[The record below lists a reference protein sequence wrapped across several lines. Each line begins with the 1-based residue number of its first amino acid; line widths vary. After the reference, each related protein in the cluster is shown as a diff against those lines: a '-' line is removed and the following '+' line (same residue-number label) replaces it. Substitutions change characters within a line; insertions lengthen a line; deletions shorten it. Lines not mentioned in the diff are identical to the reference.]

1 MGNLVYEYEEPL
13 VLQPKIIPEIQVE
26 DDYEDPLILQPSEY
40 EDSIDGIEDSTRFVE
55 TDDGGFMDFNEVLKE
70 YGAVEGN
77 LSAAELTKE
86 QIIADP
92 RLMKVLRTSLAAR
105 NQTGIGRDI
114 YRGAT
119 WLAGGKTPGGA
130 RDYFTMDA
138 EEAFETWQE
147 YQRSFAGGQSV
158 TTANEV
164 VFGLSANKDTQR
176 KLGAGYM
183 LFDSMGNA
191 FTGNGTLSEMVDAT
205 WDYTKNAVHDP
216 MTLGAFGIG
225 KILSWGATKTNG
237 LMLRNAMM
245 GQFQNYLKSGMT
257 KTAARKAVA
266 ATVAKAAPVT
276 IADAAINMGVDIGYQ
291 MQLIDTNVQ
300 EEYSKAQTALAAAGA
315 MVIPALY
322 FGGLGIK
329 ELRKSDALKDTFIG
343 YKEIDKVALDL
354 GAEAATQASRA
365 RALKNEDILIDYT
378 DNNFGLIKGDPKQF
392 LNWKDVKDESEL
404 GIEFRSEETSDINLV
419 DAFYKRFWFG
429 DIDKDKKGY
438 YEALKD
444 AGFVVHK
451 SMLEENKITGVYG
464 QAITMLPED
473 TVKNM
478 VLNFE
483 KSTGKSLGI
492 GYTPESVSQHFI
504 NKTSAGGKL
513 LWTPSEI
520 SRLDNLGL
528 DAKEL
533 VEELAGRRVK
543 EADKPKYQQFG
554 LSVYKR
560 LLTSHLATTGANI
573 KGFASL
579 VTLNTVADVFTSAAN
594 FSQGA
599 FYKYAKGD
607 LDKAQQAYNRGYGS
621 ILGAVRRG
629 ADAVSPELSMEY
641 AKTILE
647 FNPKEMEKIF
657 RDIAGDGGA
666 NDNLKL
672 FNLDAKGRVDS
683 QGKII
688 NPKATLDPTGLAYK
702 TVKTLDATT
711 KGAQTLTMVRLQ
723 DEITKTWAFGANVNQ
738 AIMRAYGKTPQ
749 DFFADSTEA
758 ALEMASDKFKKEVL
772 EKATFRT
779 LRETASVNWST
790 LPANNAF
797 RTIAADIEKY
807 TNTKAIGYVVPFGS
821 FLNTTIATMA
831 DLTGINAARFFTY
844 KITGK
849 QLDFATQEGAEAFG
863 KMAAGWSFIALG
875 VPEAREKIAEGL
887 AWNQDRNEDGSIDDR
902 TFEWPIST
910 IRVMQQIFAHGL
922 GDSNDI
928 RDFKYSE
935 VPGELIEALFD
946 QVGGQSVRDVDG
958 FTRTLKAWGQEIIDS
973 QSIPEA
979 LGDFFGPPIAK
990 VLQGATRPL
999 DMPNQVYGLLTDS
1012 NMTPDLKQGG
1022 QTYNNALKYVNNLF
1036 DTVDDLPRKATAT
1049 RGYNKPVDIGKQILA
1064 ERKSPEPTPIEVMLN
1079 SAGRS
1084 SWKAIPF
1091 DGPPVIRNKMNAM
1104 IEPYLNNSAVRYLRK
1119 NPTYFRMSLAEKEK
1133 VISEIVGDAR
1143 KKVLAVFKT
1152 GAVPKSLEM
1161 VRVLSS
1167 RDKKETQRVMDYLG
1181 VEGNIEDLL
1190 EQEDGLIILQKI
1202 KALSDNYDK
1211 IFYGDLGLD

>member
-1 MGNLVYEYEEPL
+1 LENLLVQEPL
-13 VLQPKIIPEIQVE
+13 FPQKIIKPRPPNEQEPLYVQPKIFDDPIGGVLDPDRVVKTE
-26 DDYEDPLILQPSEY
+26 DNDYVDL
-40 EDSIDGIEDSTRFVE
+40 
-55 TDDGGFMDFNEVLKE
+55 NAVLKE
-70 YGAVEGN
+70 YGAVEGDA
-77 LSAAELTKE
+77 SAAELTKE

-130 RDYFTMDA
+130 KDYSTMDA

-164 VFGLSANKDTQR
+164 VFGLSASKDTQR

-183 LFDSMGNA
+183 LFESMGNA
-191 FTGNGTLSEMVDAT
+191 FTGNGTLSEMADAT
-205 WDYTKNAVHDP
+205 WDYTKNAIHDP

-245 GQFQNYLKSGMT
+245 AQFQNYLRSGMT

-266 ATVAKAAPVT
+266 TTVAKAAPVT
-276 IADAAINMGVDIGYQ
+276 IADAAINMGVDVGYQ

-300 EEYSKAQTALAAAGA
+300 EDYSKAQTALAAAGA

-322 FGGLGIK
+322 FGALGVK

-354 GAEAATQASRA
+354 GAAAATQASRA
-365 RALKNEDILIDYT
+365 RTLRNQNVLIDYT
-378 DNNFGLIKGDPKQF
+378 DDNFGLIKGDPKQF

-429 DIDKDKKGY
+429 DIDQGKKGY

-473 TVKNM
+473 TVRNM

-483 KSTGKSLGI
+483 RSTGKSLGI
-492 GYTPESVSQHFI
+492 GYTPRSVSEHFI

-528 DAKEL
+528 NAKEL

-573 KGFASL
+573 KGFVSL
-579 VTLNTVADVFTSAAN
+579 VSLNTVADVFTSAAN
-594 FSQGA
+594 FSQGV

-629 ADAVSPELSMEY
+629 ADAVSPELSIEY

-683 QGKII
+683 QGEII

-749 DFFADSTEA
+749 AFFADPTEA
-758 ALEMASDKFKKEVL
+758 ALEMASDKFKREVL

-797 RTIAADIEKY
+797 RAIAANIEWA
-807 TNTKAIGYVVPFGS
+807 TNTTVAGYVVPFGS

-863 KMAAGWSFIALG
+863 KMAAGWSAIAIG
-875 VPEAREKIAEGL
+875 IPQAREKISEGL
-887 AWNQDRNEDGSIDDR
+887 SWNQDRNEDGSINDR
-902 TFEWPIST
+902 TFEWPNST

-935 VPGELIEALFD
+935 VPGDLLEVLAD

-958 FTRTLKAWGQEIIDS
+958 FTRTLKAWGQEVIDS

-979 LGDFFGPPIAK
+979 LADFVGPPIAK

-999 DMPNQVYGLLTDS
+999 DMPNQVYGLMTDS
-1012 NMTPDLKQGG
+1012 NMAPDLKQGG
-1022 QTYNNALKYVNNLF
+1022 QTYNSALKYVNNLF
-1036 DTVDDLPRKATAT
+1036 DTVDGLPRKATAT

-1064 ERKSPEPTPIEVMLN
+1064 ERRSPEPTPIEVMLN

>member
-1 MGNLVYEYEEPL
+1 MENLLIEEPL
-13 VLQPKIIPEIQVE
+13 FPQKIVKPRLPNEEEPLYVQPKIFDDPIGGVLDPDRVVKTE
-26 DDYEDPLILQPSEY
+26 DNDYVDL
-40 EDSIDGIEDSTRFVE
+40 
-55 TDDGGFMDFNEVLKE
+55 NAVLKE
-70 YGAVEGN
+70 YGAVQGDA
-77 LSAAELTKE
+77 SAAELTKE

-130 RDYFTMDA
+130 RDYSTMDA
-138 EEAFETWQE
+138 EKAFETWQE

-164 VFGLSANKDTQR
+164 VFGLSASKDTQR

-183 LFDSMGNA
+183 LFESMGNA
-191 FTGNGTLSEMVDAT
+191 FTGNGTLSEMADAT

-245 GQFQNYLKSGMT
+245 AQFQNYIKSGMT
-257 KTAARKAVA
+257 ATAAKKAVA
-266 ATVAKAAPVT
+266 TTVAKAAPVT
-276 IADAAINMGVDIGYQ
+276 IADAAINMGVDVGYQ
-291 MQLIDTNVQ
+291 MQLIDTGVQ
-300 EEYSKAQTALAAAGA
+300 KEYSKAQTALAAAGA

-322 FGGLGIK
+322 FGGLGVK

-354 GAEAATQASRA
+354 GAAAATQASRA
-365 RALKNEDILIDYT
+365 RALKKQNVLIDYT

-429 DIDKDKKGY
+429 DIDQGKKGY

-483 KSTGKSLGI
+483 RSTGKSLGI
-492 GYTPESVSQHFI
+492 GYTPQSVSEHFI

-573 KGFASL
+573 KGFVSL
-579 VTLNTVADVFTSAAN
+579 VSLNTVADVFTSAAN

-688 NPKATLDPTGLAYK
+688 NPKATLDPKGLAYK

-749 DFFADSTEA
+749 AFFADPTEA

-797 RTIAADIEKY
+797 RAIAANIEWA
-807 TNTKAIGYVVPFGS
+807 TNTTAAGYVVPFGS

-863 KMAAGWSFIALG
+863 KMAAGWSAIAIG
-875 VPEAREKIAEGL
+875 VPQAREKIAEGL
-887 AWNQDRNEDGSIDDR
+887 AWNQDRNEDGSINDR
-902 TFEWPIST
+902 TFEWPNST

-935 VPGELIEALFD
+935 VPEDLLEVLAD

-958 FTRTLKAWGQEIIDS
+958 FTRTLKAWGQEVIDS

-979 LGDFFGPPIAK
+979 LADFVGPPIAK

-999 DMPNQVYGLLTDS
+999 DMPNQVYGLMTDS
-1012 NMTPDLKQGG
+1012 NMAPDLKQGG
-1022 QTYNNALKYVNNLF
+1022 QTYNSALKYVNNLF
-1036 DTVDDLPRKATAT
+1036 DTVDGLPRKATAT

-1064 ERKSPEPTPIEVMLN
+1064 ERRSPEPTPIEIILN

-1119 NPTYFRMSLAEKEK
+1119 NPTYFRMSLADKEK

-1143 KKVLAVFKT
+1143 KQVLAVFKT

-1190 EQEDGLIILQKI
+1190 EQDDGLIILQKI

>member
-1 MGNLVYEYEEPL
+1 LENLLIEEPL
-13 VLQPKIIPEIQVE
+13 FPQKIIKPRLPNEEEPLYVQPKIFDDPIGGVLDPDRVVKTE
-26 DDYEDPLILQPSEY
+26 DNDYVDL
-40 EDSIDGIEDSTRFVE
+40 
-55 TDDGGFMDFNEVLKE
+55 NAVLKE
-70 YGAVEGN
+70 YGAVQGDA
-77 LSAAELTKE
+77 SAAELTKE

-130 RDYFTMDA
+130 RDYSTMDA
-138 EEAFETWQE
+138 EKAFETWQE

-164 VFGLSANKDTQR
+164 VFGLSASKDTQR

-183 LFDSMGNA
+183 LFESMGNA
-191 FTGNGTLSEMVDAT
+191 FTGNGTLSEMADAT

-245 GQFQNYLKSGMT
+245 AQFQNYIKSGMT
-257 KTAARKAVA
+257 ATAAKKAVA
-266 ATVAKAAPVT
+266 TTVAKAAPVT
-276 IADAAINMGVDIGYQ
+276 IADAAINMGVDVGYQ
-291 MQLIDTNVQ
+291 MQLIDTGVQ
-300 EEYSKAQTALAAAGA
+300 KEYSKAQTALAAAGA

-322 FGGLGIK
+322 FGGLGVK

-354 GAEAATQASRA
+354 GAAAATQASRA
-365 RALKNEDILIDYT
+365 RALKKQNVLIDYT

-429 DIDKDKKGY
+429 DIDQGKKGY
-438 YEALKD
+438 YVALKD

-492 GYTPESVSQHFI
+492 GYTPQSVSQHFVD
-504 NKTSAGGKL
+504 KTSAGGKL

-573 KGFASL
+573 KGFVSL
-579 VTLNTVADVFTSAAN
+579 VTLNTYADVFTSAAN

-688 NPKATLDPTGLAYK
+688 NPKATLDPKGLAYK
-702 TVKTLDATT
+702 TVKTLDTTT

-797 RTIAADIEKY
+797 RAIAANIEWA
-807 TNTKAIGYVVPFGS
+807 TNTTVAGYVVPFGS

-863 KMAAGWSFIALG
+863 KMAAGWSAIAIG
-875 VPEAREKIAEGL
+875 VPQAREKIAEGL
-887 AWNQDRNEDGSIDDR
+887 AWNQDRNEDGSINDR
-902 TFEWPIST
+902 TFEWPNST

-922 GDSNDI
+922 RDSNDI

-935 VPGELIEALFD
+935 VPGDLLEVLAD

-979 LGDFFGPPIAK
+979 LGDFVGPPIAK

-1012 NMTPDLKQGG
+1012 NMAPDLKQGG
-1022 QTYNNALKYVNNLF
+1022 QTYNSALKYVNNLF
-1036 DTVDDLPRKATAT
+1036 DTVDGLPRKATAT

-1064 ERKSPEPTPIEVMLN
+1064 ERRSPEPTPIEIILN

-1119 NPTYFRMSLAEKEK
+1119 NPTYFRMSLADKEK

-1143 KKVLAVFKT
+1143 KQVLAVFKT

-1190 EQEDGLIILQKI
+1190 EQDDGLIILQKI

>member
-1 MGNLVYEYEEPL
+1 MVQEPL
-13 VLQPKIIPEIQVE
+13 FPQKIIKPRPPNEQEPLYVQPKILDDPIGGVLDPDRIVKTE
-26 DDYEDPLILQPSEY
+26 DNDY
-40 EDSIDGIEDSTRFVE
+40 IDL
-55 TDDGGFMDFNEVLKE
+55 NAVLKE

-92 RLMKVLRTSLAAR
+92 RLMKVLRTSLSAR

-114 YRGAT
+114 YKGAT
-119 WLAGGKTPGGA
+119 WIAGGKTPGG
-130 RDYFTMDA
+130 RDYSTMDA
-138 EEAFETWQE
+138 EKVFETWQE

-164 VFGLSANKDTQR
+164 VFGLSAGKDTQR

-191 FTGNGTLSEMVDAT
+191 FTGNGTLSEMADAT

-225 KILSWGATKTNG
+225 KILTFGATKTSG
-237 LMLRNAMM
+237 LLLRNAMM
-245 GQFQNYLKSGMT
+245 AQFQNYLKSGMT
-257 KTAARKAVA
+257 ATAARKAVA
-266 ATVAKAAPVT
+266 ITVAKAAPVT
-276 IADAAINMGVDIGYQ
+276 IADAAINMGVDVGYQ

-322 FGGLGIK
+322 FGGLGVK

-354 GAEAATQASRA
+354 GADAATQASRA
-365 RALKNEDILIDYT
+365 RALKKKDVLINYT
-378 DNNFGLIKGDPKQF
+378 DDNFGLIKGDSKQF

-429 DIDKDKKGY
+429 DIDQGKKGY

-492 GYTPESVSQHFI
+492 GYTPRSVSEHFI

-573 KGFASL
+573 KGFVSL
-579 VTLNTVADVFTSAAN
+579 VSLNTVADVFTSAAN

-688 NPKATLDPTGLAYK
+688 NPKATLDPKGLAYK

-723 DEITKTWAFGANVNQ
+723 DEITKTWAFGTNVNQ

-749 DFFADSTEA
+749 AFFADPTEA
-758 ALEMASDKFKKEVL
+758 GLEMASDKFKKEVL

-797 RTIAADIEKY
+797 RAIAANVEWL
-807 TNTKAIGYVVPFGS
+807 TNTTVAGYVVPFGS

-863 KMAAGWSFIALG
+863 KMAAGWSAIAIG
-875 VPEAREKIAEGL
+875 VPQAREKIAEGL
-887 AWNQDRNEDGSIDDR
+887 SWNQDRNEDGSIDDR
-902 TFEWPIST
+902 TFEWPNST

-922 GDSNDI
+922 GESNDI
-928 RDFKYSE
+928 KDFKYSE
-935 VPGELIEALFD
+935 VPEDLLEVLAD

-958 FTRTLKAWGQEIIDS
+958 FTRTLKAWGQEVIDS

-979 LGDFFGPPIAK
+979 LGDFFGPPLAK

-1012 NMTPDLKQGG
+1012 NMAPDLKQGG
-1022 QTYNNALKYVNNLF
+1022 QTYNSALKYVNNLF
-1036 DTVDDLPRKATAT
+1036 DTVDGLPRKATAT

-1064 ERKSPEPTPIEVMLN
+1064 ERRSPEPTPIEIMLN
-1079 SAGRS
+1079 SAGKS
-1084 SWKAIPF
+1084 SWKAISF
-1091 DGPPVIRNKMNAM
+1091 SGPPVIKNQMNAM
-1104 IEPYLNNSAVRYLRK
+1104 VEPYLNSSAVRYLRK
-1119 NPTYFRMSLAEKEK
+1119 NPTYFRMSLADKEK

-1143 KKVLAVFKT
+1143 KQVLAVFKT

-1167 RDKKETQRVMDYLG
+1167 RDKKETQRVMNYLG

-1190 EQEDGLIILQKI
+1190 KQDDGLIILQKI

>member
-1 MGNLVYEYEEPL
+1 MVQEPL
-13 VLQPKIIPEIQVE
+13 FPQKIIKPRPPNEQEPLYVQPKIFDDPIGGVLDPDRVVKTE
-26 DDYEDPLILQPSEY
+26 DNDYVDL
-40 EDSIDGIEDSTRFVE
+40 
-55 TDDGGFMDFNEVLKE
+55 NAVLKE
-70 YGAVEGN
+70 YGAVEGDA
-77 LSAAELTKE
+77 SAAELTKE

-130 RDYFTMDA
+130 KDYSTMDA

-164 VFGLSANKDTQR
+164 VFGLSASKDTQR

-183 LFDSMGNA
+183 LFESMGNA
-191 FTGNGTLSEMVDAT
+191 FTGNGTLSEMADAT
-205 WDYTKNAVHDP
+205 WDYTKNAIHDP

-245 GQFQNYLKSGMT
+245 AQFQNYLRSGMT

-266 ATVAKAAPVT
+266 TTVAKAAPVT
-276 IADAAINMGVDIGYQ
+276 IADAAINMGVDVGYQ

-300 EEYSKAQTALAAAGA
+300 EDYSKAQTALAAAGA

-322 FGGLGIK
+322 FGALGVK

-354 GAEAATQASRA
+354 GAAAATQASRA
-365 RALKNEDILIDYT
+365 RTLRNQNVLIDYT
-378 DNNFGLIKGDPKQF
+378 DDNFGLIKGDPKQF

-429 DIDKDKKGY
+429 DIDQGKKGY

-473 TVKNM
+473 TVRNM

-483 KSTGKSLGI
+483 RSTGKSLGI
-492 GYTPESVSQHFI
+492 GYTPRSVSEHFI

-528 DAKEL
+528 NAKEL

-573 KGFASL
+573 KGFVSL
-579 VTLNTVADVFTSAAN
+579 VSLNTVADVFTSAAN
-594 FSQGA
+594 FSQGV

-629 ADAVSPELSMEY
+629 ADAVSPELSIEY

-683 QGKII
+683 QGEII

-749 DFFADSTEA
+749 AFFADPTEA
-758 ALEMASDKFKKEVL
+758 ALEMASDKFKREVL

-797 RTIAADIEKY
+797 RAIAANIEWA
-807 TNTKAIGYVVPFGS
+807 TNTTVAGYVVPFGS

-863 KMAAGWSFIALG
+863 KMAAGWSAIAIG
-875 VPEAREKIAEGL
+875 IPQAREKISEGL
-887 AWNQDRNEDGSIDDR
+887 SWNQDRNEDGSINDR
-902 TFEWPIST
+902 TFEWPNST

-935 VPGELIEALFD
+935 VPGDLLEVLAD

-958 FTRTLKAWGQEIIDS
+958 FTRTLKAWGQEVIDS

-979 LGDFFGPPIAK
+979 LADFVGPPIAK

-999 DMPNQVYGLLTDS
+999 DMPNQVYGLMTDS
-1012 NMTPDLKQGG
+1012 NMAPDLKQGG
-1022 QTYNNALKYVNNLF
+1022 QTYNSALKYVNNLF
-1036 DTVDDLPRKATAT
+1036 DTVDGLPRKATAT

-1064 ERKSPEPTPIEVMLN
+1064 ERRSPEPTPIEVMLN

>member
-1 MGNLVYEYEEPL
+1 MVQEPL
-13 VLQPKIIPEIQVE
+13 FPQKIIKPRPPNEQEPLYVQPKILDDPIGGVLDPDRIVKTE
-26 DDYEDPLILQPSEY
+26 DNDY
-40 EDSIDGIEDSTRFVE
+40 IDL
-55 TDDGGFMDFNEVLKE
+55 NAVLKE

-92 RLMKVLRTSLAAR
+92 RLMKVLRTSLSAR

-114 YRGAT
+114 YKGAT
-119 WLAGGKTPGGA
+119 WIAGGKTPGG
-130 RDYFTMDA
+130 RDYSTMDA
-138 EEAFETWQE
+138 EKVFETWQE

-164 VFGLSANKDTQR
+164 VFGLSAGKDTQR

-191 FTGNGTLSEMVDAT
+191 FTGNGTLSEMADAT

-225 KILSWGATKTNG
+225 KILTFGATKTSG
-237 LMLRNAMM
+237 LLLRNAMM
-245 GQFQNYLKSGMT
+245 AQFQNYLKSGMT
-257 KTAARKAVA
+257 ATAARKAVA
-266 ATVAKAAPVT
+266 ITVAKAAPVT
-276 IADAAINMGVDIGYQ
+276 IADAAINMGVDVGYQ

-322 FGGLGIK
+322 FGGLGVK

-354 GAEAATQASRA
+354 GADAATQASRA
-365 RALKNEDILIDYT
+365 RALKKKDVLINYT
-378 DNNFGLIKGDPKQF
+378 DDNFGLIKGDPKQF

-429 DIDKDKKGY
+429 DIDQGKKGY

-492 GYTPESVSQHFI
+492 GYTPRSVSEHFI

-573 KGFASL
+573 KGFVSL
-579 VTLNTVADVFTSAAN
+579 VSLNTVADVFTSAAN

-688 NPKATLDPTGLAYK
+688 NPKATLDPKGLAYK

-723 DEITKTWAFGANVNQ
+723 DEITKTWAFGTNVNQ

-749 DFFADSTEA
+749 AFFADPTEA
-758 ALEMASDKFKKEVL
+758 GLEMASDKFKKEVL

-797 RTIAADIEKY
+797 RAIAANVEWL
-807 TNTKAIGYVVPFGS
+807 TNTTVAGYVVPFGS

-863 KMAAGWSFIALG
+863 KMAAGWSAIAIG
-875 VPEAREKIAEGL
+875 VPQAREKIAEGL
-887 AWNQDRNEDGSIDDR
+887 SWNQDRNEDGSIDDR
-902 TFEWPIST
+902 TFEWPNST

-922 GDSNDI
+922 GESNDI
-928 RDFKYSE
+928 KDFKYSE
-935 VPGELIEALFD
+935 VPEDLLEVLAD

-958 FTRTLKAWGQEIIDS
+958 FTRTLKAWGQEVIDS

-979 LGDFFGPPIAK
+979 LGDFFGPPLAK

-1012 NMTPDLKQGG
+1012 NMAPDLKQGG
-1022 QTYNNALKYVNNLF
+1022 QTYNSALKYVNNLF
-1036 DTVDDLPRKATAT
+1036 DTVDGLPRKATAT

-1064 ERKSPEPTPIEVMLN
+1064 ERRSPEPTPIEIMLN
-1079 SAGRS
+1079 SAGKS
-1084 SWKAIPF
+1084 SWKAISF
-1091 DGPPVIRNKMNAM
+1091 SGPPVIKNQMNAM
-1104 IEPYLNNSAVRYLRK
+1104 VEPYLNSSAVRYLRK
-1119 NPTYFRMSLAEKEK
+1119 NPTYFRMSLADKEK

-1143 KKVLAVFKT
+1143 KQVLAVFKT

-1167 RDKKETQRVMDYLG
+1167 RDKKETQRVMNYLG

-1190 EQEDGLIILQKI
+1190 KQDDGLIILQKI

>member
-1 MGNLVYEYEEPL
+1 LVQEPL
-13 VLQPKIIPEIQVE
+13 FPQKIIKPRPPNEQEPLYVQPKILDDPIGGILDPDRVVKTE
-26 DDYEDPLILQPSEY
+26 DNDYVDL
-40 EDSIDGIEDSTRFVE
+40 
-55 TDDGGFMDFNEVLKE
+55 NAVLKE
-70 YGAVEGN
+70 YGAVQGDA
-77 LSAAELTKE
+77 SAAELTKE

-130 RDYFTMDA
+130 RDYSTMDA
-138 EEAFETWQE
+138 EKAFETWQE

-164 VFGLSANKDTQR
+164 VFGLSAGKDTQR

-191 FTGNGTLSEMVDAT
+191 FTGNGTLSEMADAT

-225 KILSWGATKTNG
+225 KILTFGATKANG
-237 LMLRNAMM
+237 LLLRNAMM
-245 GQFQNYLKSGMT
+245 AQFQNYIKSGMT
-257 KTAARKAVA
+257 ATAAKKAVA
-266 ATVAKAAPVT
+266 TTVAKAAPVT
-276 IADAAINMGVDIGYQ
+276 IADAAINMGVDVGYQ

-322 FGGLGIK
+322 FGGLGVK

-365 RALKNEDILIDYT
+365 RTLKNEDILIDYT
-378 DNNFGLIKGDPKQF
+378 DDNFGLIKGDPKQF

-429 DIDKDKKGY
+429 DIDQGKKGY

-492 GYTPESVSQHFI
+492 GYTPRSVSEHFI

-573 KGFASL
+573 KGFVSL
-579 VTLNTVADVFTSAAN
+579 VSLNTVADVFTSAAN

-629 ADAVSPELSMEY
+629 ADAVSPELSIEY

-688 NPKATLDPTGLAYK
+688 NPKATLDPKGLAYK

-749 DFFADSTEA
+749 AFFADPTEA

-797 RTIAADIEKY
+797 RAIAANVEWL
-807 TNTKAIGYVVPFGS
+807 TNTTVAGYVVPFGS

-863 KMAAGWSFIALG
+863 KMAAGWSAIAIG
-875 VPEAREKIAEGL
+875 VPQAREKIAEGL
-887 AWNQDRNEDGSIDDR
+887 AWNQDRNEDGSINDR
-902 TFEWPIST
+902 TFEWPNST

-922 GDSNDI
+922 GDSDDI

-935 VPGELIEALFD
+935 VPEDLLEVLAD

-979 LGDFFGPPIAK
+979 LGDFVGPPIAK

-1012 NMTPDLKQGG
+1012 NMAPDLKQGG
-1022 QTYNNALKYVNNLF
+1022 QTYNSALKYVNNLF
-1036 DTVDDLPRKATAT
+1036 DTVDGLPRKATAT
-1049 RGYNKPVDIGKQILA
+1049 RGYSKPVDIGKQILA
-1064 ERKSPEPTPIEVMLN
+1064 ERRSPEPTPIEIILN

-1119 NPTYFRMSLAEKEK
+1119 NPTYFRMSLADKEK

-1143 KKVLAVFKT
+1143 KQVLAVFKT

-1190 EQEDGLIILQKI
+1190 EQDDGLIILQKI

>member
-1 MGNLVYEYEEPL
+1 MENLLIEEPL
-13 VLQPKIIPEIQVE
+13 FPQKIIKPRLPNEEEPLYVQPKIFDDPIGGVLDPDRVVKTE
-26 DDYEDPLILQPSEY
+26 DNDYVDL
-40 EDSIDGIEDSTRFVE
+40 
-55 TDDGGFMDFNEVLKE
+55 NAVLKE
-70 YGAVEGN
+70 YGAVQGDA
-77 LSAAELTKE
+77 SAAELTKE

-130 RDYFTMDA
+130 RDYSTMDA
-138 EEAFETWQE
+138 EKAFETWQE

-164 VFGLSANKDTQR
+164 VFGLSASKDTQR

-183 LFDSMGNA
+183 LFESMGNA
-191 FTGNGTLSEMVDAT
+191 FTGNGTLSEMADAT

-245 GQFQNYLKSGMT
+245 AQFQNYIKSGMT
-257 KTAARKAVA
+257 ATAAKKAVA
-266 ATVAKAAPVT
+266 TTVAKAAPVT
-276 IADAAINMGVDIGYQ
+276 IADAAINMGVDVGYQ
-291 MQLIDTNVQ
+291 MQLIDTGVQ
-300 EEYSKAQTALAAAGA
+300 KEYSKAQTALAAAGA

-322 FGGLGIK
+322 FGGLGVK

-354 GAEAATQASRA
+354 GAAAATQASRA
-365 RALKNEDILIDYT
+365 RALKKQNVLIDYT

-429 DIDKDKKGY
+429 DIDQGKKGY
-438 YEALKD
+438 YVALKD

-492 GYTPESVSQHFI
+492 GYTPQSVSQHFVD
-504 NKTSAGGKL
+504 KTSAGGKL

-573 KGFASL
+573 KGFVSL
-579 VTLNTVADVFTSAAN
+579 VTLNTYADVFTSAAN

-688 NPKATLDPTGLAYK
+688 NPKATLDPKGLAYK

-797 RTIAADIEKY
+797 RAIAANIEWA
-807 TNTKAIGYVVPFGS
+807 TNTTVAGYVVPFGS

-863 KMAAGWSFIALG
+863 KMAAGWSAIAIG
-875 VPEAREKIAEGL
+875 VPQAREKIAEGL
-887 AWNQDRNEDGSIDDR
+887 AWNQDRNEDGSINDR
-902 TFEWPIST
+902 TFEWPNST

-922 GDSNDI
+922 RDSNDI

-935 VPGELIEALFD
+935 VPGDLLEVLAD

-979 LGDFFGPPIAK
+979 LGDFVGPPIAK

-1012 NMTPDLKQGG
+1012 NMAPDLKQGG
-1022 QTYNNALKYVNNLF
+1022 QTYNSALKYVNNLF
-1036 DTVDDLPRKATAT
+1036 DTVDGLPRKATAT

-1064 ERKSPEPTPIEVMLN
+1064 ERRSPEPTPIEIILN

-1119 NPTYFRMSLAEKEK
+1119 NPTYFRMSLADKEK

-1143 KKVLAVFKT
+1143 KQVLAVFKT

-1190 EQEDGLIILQKI
+1190 EQDDGLIILQKI

>member
-1 MGNLVYEYEEPL
+1 LVQEPL
-13 VLQPKIIPEIQVE
+13 FPQKIIKPRPPNEQEPLYVQPKILDDPIGGVLDPDRIVKTE
-26 DDYEDPLILQPSEY
+26 DNDY
-40 EDSIDGIEDSTRFVE
+40 IDL
-55 TDDGGFMDFNEVLKE
+55 NAVLKE

-92 RLMKVLRTSLAAR
+92 RLMKVLRTSLSAR

-114 YRGAT
+114 YKGAT
-119 WLAGGKTPGGA
+119 WIAGGKTPGG
-130 RDYFTMDA
+130 RDYSTMDA
-138 EEAFETWQE
+138 EKVFETWQE

-164 VFGLSANKDTQR
+164 VFGLSAGKDTQR

-191 FTGNGTLSEMVDAT
+191 FTGNGTLSEMADAT

-225 KILSWGATKTNG
+225 KILTFGATKTSG
-237 LMLRNAMM
+237 LLLRNAMM
-245 GQFQNYLKSGMT
+245 AQFQNYLKSGMT
-257 KTAARKAVA
+257 ATAARKAVA
-266 ATVAKAAPVT
+266 ITVAKAAPVT
-276 IADAAINMGVDIGYQ
+276 IADAAINMGVDVGYQ

-322 FGGLGIK
+322 FGGLGVK

-354 GAEAATQASRA
+354 GADAATQASRA
-365 RALKNEDILIDYT
+365 RALKKKDVLINYT
-378 DNNFGLIKGDPKQF
+378 DDNFGLIKGDPKQF

-429 DIDKDKKGY
+429 DIDQGKKGY

-492 GYTPESVSQHFI
+492 GYTPRSVSEHFI

-573 KGFASL
+573 KGFVSL
-579 VTLNTVADVFTSAAN
+579 VSLNTVADVFTSAAN

-688 NPKATLDPTGLAYK
+688 NPKATLDPKGLAYK

-723 DEITKTWAFGANVNQ
+723 DEITKTWAFGTNVNQ

-749 DFFADSTEA
+749 AFFADPTEA
-758 ALEMASDKFKKEVL
+758 GLEMASDKFKKEVL

-797 RTIAADIEKY
+797 RAIAANVEWL
-807 TNTKAIGYVVPFGS
+807 TNTTVAGYVVPFGS

-863 KMAAGWSFIALG
+863 KMAAGWSAIAIG
-875 VPEAREKIAEGL
+875 VPQAREKIAEGL
-887 AWNQDRNEDGSIDDR
+887 AWNQDRNEDGSINDR
-902 TFEWPIST
+902 TFEWPNST

-922 GDSNDI
+922 GESNDI
-928 RDFKYSE
+928 KDFKYSE
-935 VPGELIEALFD
+935 VPEDLLEVLAD

-958 FTRTLKAWGQEIIDS
+958 FTRTLKAWGQEVIDS

-979 LGDFFGPPIAK
+979 LGDFFGPPLAK

-1012 NMTPDLKQGG
+1012 NMAPDLKQGG
-1022 QTYNNALKYVNNLF
+1022 QTYNSALKYVNNLF
-1036 DTVDDLPRKATAT
+1036 DTVDGLPRKATAT

-1064 ERKSPEPTPIEVMLN
+1064 ERRSPEPTPIEIMLN
-1079 SAGRS
+1079 SAGKS
-1084 SWKAIPF
+1084 SWKAISF
-1091 DGPPVIRNKMNAM
+1091 SGPPVIKNQMNAM
-1104 IEPYLNNSAVRYLRK
+1104 VEPYLNSSAVRYLRK
-1119 NPTYFRMSLAEKEK
+1119 NPTYFRMSLADKEK

-1143 KKVLAVFKT
+1143 KQVLAVFKT

-1167 RDKKETQRVMDYLG
+1167 RDKKETQRVMNYLG

-1190 EQEDGLIILQKI
+1190 KQDDGLIILQKI

>member
-1 MGNLVYEYEEPL
+1 MVQEPL
-13 VLQPKIIPEIQVE
+13 FPQKIIKPRPPNEQEPLYVQPKIFDDPIGGVLDPDRVVKTE
-26 DDYEDPLILQPSEY
+26 DNDYVDL
-40 EDSIDGIEDSTRFVE
+40 
-55 TDDGGFMDFNEVLKE
+55 NAVLKE
-70 YGAVEGN
+70 YGAVEGDA
-77 LSAAELTKE
+77 SAAELTKE

-130 RDYFTMDA
+130 KDYSTMDA

-164 VFGLSANKDTQR
+164 VFGLSASKDTQR

-183 LFDSMGNA
+183 LFESMGNA
-191 FTGNGTLSEMVDAT
+191 FTGNGTLSEMADAT
-205 WDYTKNAVHDP
+205 WDYTKNAIHDP

-245 GQFQNYLKSGMT
+245 AQFQNYLRSGMT

-266 ATVAKAAPVT
+266 TTVAKAAPVT
-276 IADAAINMGVDIGYQ
+276 IADAAINMGVDVGYQ

-300 EEYSKAQTALAAAGA
+300 EDYSKAQTALAAAGA

-322 FGGLGIK
+322 FGALWVK
-329 ELRKSDALKDTFIG
+329 EGRISYALKDTFIG

-354 GAEAATQASRA
+354 GAAAATQASRA
-365 RALKNEDILIDYT
+365 RTLRNQNVLIDYT
-378 DNNFGLIKGDPKQF
+378 DDNFGLIKGDPKQF

-429 DIDKDKKGY
+429 DIDQGKKGY

-473 TVKNM
+473 TVRNM

-483 KSTGKSLGI
+483 RSTGKSLGI
-492 GYTPESVSQHFI
+492 GYTPRSVSEHFI

-528 DAKEL
+528 NAKEL

-573 KGFASL
+573 KGFVSL
-579 VTLNTVADVFTSAAN
+579 VSLNTVADVFTSAAN
-594 FSQGA
+594 FSQGV

-629 ADAVSPELSMEY
+629 ADAVSPELSIEY

-683 QGKII
+683 QGEII

-749 DFFADSTEA
+749 AFFADPTEA

-797 RTIAADIEKY
+797 RAIAANIEWA
-807 TNTKAIGYVVPFGS
+807 TNTTVAGYVVPFGS

-863 KMAAGWSFIALG
+863 KMAAGWSAIAIG
-875 VPEAREKIAEGL
+875 IPQAREKISEGL
-887 AWNQDRNEDGSIDDR
+887 SWNQDRNEDGSINDR
-902 TFEWPIST
+902 TFEWPNST

-922 GDSNDI
+922 GDSNNI

-935 VPGELIEALFD
+935 VPGDLLEVLAD

-958 FTRTLKAWGQEIIDS
+958 FTRTLKAWGQEVIDS

-979 LGDFFGPPIAK
+979 LADFVGPPIAK

-999 DMPNQVYGLLTDS
+999 DMPNQVYGLMTDS
-1012 NMTPDLKQGG
+1012 NMAPDLKQGG
-1022 QTYNNALKYVNNLF
+1022 QTYNSALKYVNNLF
-1036 DTVDDLPRKATAT
+1036 DTVDGLPRKATAT

-1064 ERKSPEPTPIEVMLN
+1064 ERRSPEPTPIEVMLN

-1133 VISEIVGDAR
+1133 IISEIVGDAR

>member
-1 MGNLVYEYEEPL
+1 MENLLIEEPL
-13 VLQPKIIPEIQVE
+13 FPQKIIKPRLPNEEEPLYVQPKIFDDPIGGVLDPDRVVKTE
-26 DDYEDPLILQPSEY
+26 DNDYVDL
-40 EDSIDGIEDSTRFVE
+40 
-55 TDDGGFMDFNEVLKE
+55 NAVLKE
-70 YGAVEGN
+70 YGAVQGDA
-77 LSAAELTKE
+77 SAAELTKE

-130 RDYFTMDA
+130 RDYSTMDA
-138 EEAFETWQE
+138 EKAFETWQE

-164 VFGLSANKDTQR
+164 VFGLSASKDTQR

-183 LFDSMGNA
+183 LFESMGNA
-191 FTGNGTLSEMVDAT
+191 FTGNGTLSEMADAT

-245 GQFQNYLKSGMT
+245 GQFQNYIKSGMT
-257 KTAARKAVA
+257 KTAARQAVA
-266 ATVAKAAPVT
+266 TTVAKAAPVT
-276 IADAAINMGVDIGYQ
+276 IADAAINMGVDVGYQ
-291 MQLIDTNVQ
+291 MQLIDTGVQ
-300 EEYSKAQTALAAAGA
+300 KEYSKAQTALAAAGA

-322 FGGLGIK
+322 FGGLGVK

-354 GAEAATQASRA
+354 GAAAATQASRA
-365 RALKNEDILIDYT
+365 RALKKQNVLIDYT

-429 DIDKDKKGY
+429 DIDQGKKGY
-438 YEALKD
+438 YVALKD

-492 GYTPESVSQHFI
+492 GYTPQSVSQHFVD
-504 NKTSAGGKL
+504 KTSAGGKL

-573 KGFASL
+573 KGFVSL
-579 VTLNTVADVFTSAAN
+579 VTLNTYADVFTSAAN

-688 NPKATLDPTGLAYK
+688 NPKATLDPKGLAYK
-702 TVKTLDATT
+702 TVKTLDTTT

-797 RTIAADIEKY
+797 RAIAANIEWA
-807 TNTKAIGYVVPFGS
+807 TNTTVAGYVVPFGS

-863 KMAAGWSFIALG
+863 KMAAGWSAIAIG
-875 VPEAREKIAEGL
+875 VPQAREKIAEGL
-887 AWNQDRNEDGSIDDR
+887 AWNQDRNEDGSINDR
-902 TFEWPIST
+902 TFEWPNST

-922 GDSNDI
+922 RDSNDI

-935 VPGELIEALFD
+935 VPGDLLEVLAD

-979 LGDFFGPPIAK
+979 LGDFVGPPIAK

-1012 NMTPDLKQGG
+1012 NMAPDLKQGG
-1022 QTYNNALKYVNNLF
+1022 QTYNSALKYVNNLF
-1036 DTVDDLPRKATAT
+1036 DTVDGLPRKATAT

-1064 ERKSPEPTPIEVMLN
+1064 ERRSPEPTPIEIILN

-1119 NPTYFRMSLAEKEK
+1119 NPTYFRMSLADKEK

-1143 KKVLAVFKT
+1143 KQVLAVFKT

-1190 EQEDGLIILQKI
+1190 EQDDGLIILQKI

>member
-1 MGNLVYEYEEPL
+1 MENLLIEEPL
-13 VLQPKIIPEIQVE
+13 FPQKIIKPRLPNEEEPLYVQPKIFDDPIGGVLDPDRVVKTE
-26 DDYEDPLILQPSEY
+26 DNDYVDL
-40 EDSIDGIEDSTRFVE
+40 
-55 TDDGGFMDFNEVLKE
+55 NAVLKE
-70 YGAVEGN
+70 YGAVQGDA
-77 LSAAELTKE
+77 SAAELTKE

-130 RDYFTMDA
+130 RDYSTMDA
-138 EEAFETWQE
+138 EKAFETWQE

-164 VFGLSANKDTQR
+164 VFGLSASKDTQR

-183 LFDSMGNA
+183 LFESMGNA
-191 FTGNGTLSEMVDAT
+191 FTGNGTLSEMADAT

-245 GQFQNYLKSGMT
+245 AQFQNYIKSGMT
-257 KTAARKAVA
+257 ATAAKKAVA
-266 ATVAKAAPVT
+266 TTVAKAAPVT
-276 IADAAINMGVDIGYQ
+276 IADAAINMGVDVGYQ
-291 MQLIDTNVQ
+291 MQLIDTGVQ
-300 EEYSKAQTALAAAGA
+300 KEYSKAQTALAAAGA

-322 FGGLGIK
+322 FGGLGVK

-354 GAEAATQASRA
+354 GAAAATQASRA
-365 RALKNEDILIDYT
+365 RALKKQNVLIDYT

-429 DIDKDKKGY
+429 DIDQGKKGY
-438 YEALKD
+438 YVALKD

-483 KSTGKSLGI
+483 RSTGKSLGI
-492 GYTPESVSQHFI
+492 GYTPQSVSQHFVD
-504 NKTSAGGKL
+504 KTSAGGKL

-573 KGFASL
+573 KGFVSL
-579 VTLNTVADVFTSAAN
+579 VTLNTYADVFTSAAN

-688 NPKATLDPTGLAYK
+688 NPKATLDPKGLAYK
-702 TVKTLDATT
+702 TVKTLDTTT

-797 RTIAADIEKY
+797 RAIAANIEWA
-807 TNTKAIGYVVPFGS
+807 TNTTVAGYVVPFGS

-863 KMAAGWSFIALG
+863 KMAAGWSAIAIG
-875 VPEAREKIAEGL
+875 VPQAREKIAEGL
-887 AWNQDRNEDGSIDDR
+887 AWNQDRNEDGSINDR
-902 TFEWPIST
+902 TFEWPNST

-922 GDSNDI
+922 RDSNDI

-935 VPGELIEALFD
+935 VPGDLLEVLAD

-979 LGDFFGPPIAK
+979 LGDFVGPPIAK

-1012 NMTPDLKQGG
+1012 NMAPDLKQGG
-1022 QTYNNALKYVNNLF
+1022 QTYNSALKYVNNLF
-1036 DTVDDLPRKATAT
+1036 DTVDGLPRKATAT

-1064 ERKSPEPTPIEVMLN
+1064 ERRSPEPTPIEIILN

-1119 NPTYFRMSLAEKEK
+1119 NPTYFRMSLADKEK

-1143 KKVLAVFKT
+1143 KQVLAVFKT

-1190 EQEDGLIILQKI
+1190 EQDDGLIILQKI

>member
-1 MGNLVYEYEEPL
+1 LENLLIEEPL
-13 VLQPKIIPEIQVE
+13 FPQKIIKPRLPNEEEPLYVQPKIFDDPIGGVLDPDRVVKTE
-26 DDYEDPLILQPSEY
+26 DNDYVDL
-40 EDSIDGIEDSTRFVE
+40 
-55 TDDGGFMDFNEVLKE
+55 NAVLKE
-70 YGAVEGN
+70 YGAVQGDA
-77 LSAAELTKE
+77 SAAELTKE

-130 RDYFTMDA
+130 RDYSTMDA
-138 EEAFETWQE
+138 EKAFETWQE

-164 VFGLSANKDTQR
+164 VFGLSASKDTQR

-183 LFDSMGNA
+183 LFESMGNA
-191 FTGNGTLSEMVDAT
+191 FTGNGTLSEMADAT

-245 GQFQNYLKSGMT
+245 AQFQNYIKSGMT
-257 KTAARKAVA
+257 ATAAKKAVA
-266 ATVAKAAPVT
+266 TTVAKAAPVT
-276 IADAAINMGVDIGYQ
+276 IADAAINMGVDVGYQ
-291 MQLIDTNVQ
+291 MQLIDTGVQ
-300 EEYSKAQTALAAAGA
+300 KEYSKAQTALAAAGA

-322 FGGLGIK
+322 FGGLGVK

-354 GAEAATQASRA
+354 GAAAATQASRA
-365 RALKNEDILIDYT
+365 RALKKQNVLIDYT

-429 DIDKDKKGY
+429 DIDQGKKGY

-483 KSTGKSLGI
+483 RSTGKSLGI
-492 GYTPESVSQHFI
+492 GYTPQSVSEHFI

-573 KGFASL
+573 KGFVSL
-579 VTLNTVADVFTSAAN
+579 VSLNTVADVFTSAAN

-688 NPKATLDPTGLAYK
+688 NPKATLDSKGLAYK

-749 DFFADSTEA
+749 AFFADPTEA

-797 RTIAADIEKY
+797 RAIAANIEWA
-807 TNTKAIGYVVPFGS
+807 TNTTVAGYVVPFGS

-863 KMAAGWSFIALG
+863 KMAAGWSAIAIG
-875 VPEAREKIAEGL
+875 VPQAREKIAEGL
-887 AWNQDRNEDGSIDDR
+887 AWNQDRNEDGSINDR
-902 TFEWPIST
+902 TFEWPNST

-935 VPGELIEALFD
+935 VPEDLLEVLAD

-958 FTRTLKAWGQEIIDS
+958 FTRTLKAWGQEVIDS

-979 LGDFFGPPIAK
+979 LADFVGPPIAK

-999 DMPNQVYGLLTDS
+999 DMPNQVYGLMTDS
-1012 NMTPDLKQGG
+1012 NMAPDLKQGG
-1022 QTYNNALKYVNNLF
+1022 QTYNSALKYVNNLF
-1036 DTVDDLPRKATAT
+1036 DTVDGLPRKATAT

-1064 ERKSPEPTPIEVMLN
+1064 ERRSPEPTPIEIILN

-1119 NPTYFRMSLAEKEK
+1119 NPTYFRMSLADKEK

-1143 KKVLAVFKT
+1143 KQVLAVFKT

-1161 VRVLSS
+1161 VRVLSG

-1190 EQEDGLIILQKI
+1190 EQDDGLIILQKI

>member
-1 MGNLVYEYEEPL
+1 MVQEPL
-13 VLQPKIIPEIQVE
+13 FPQKIIKPRPPNEQEPLYVQPKIFDDPIGGVLDPDRVVKTE
-26 DDYEDPLILQPSEY
+26 DNDYVDL
-40 EDSIDGIEDSTRFVE
+40 
-55 TDDGGFMDFNEVLKE
+55 NAVLKE
-70 YGAVEGN
+70 YGAVQGDA
-77 LSAAELTKE
+77 SAAELTKE

-130 RDYFTMDA
+130 KDYSTMDA

-164 VFGLSANKDTQR
+164 VFGLSASKDTQR

-183 LFDSMGNA
+183 LFESMGNA
-191 FTGNGTLSEMVDAT
+191 FTGNGTLSEMADAT
-205 WDYTKNAVHDP
+205 WDYTKNAIHDP

-245 GQFQNYLKSGMT
+245 AQFQNYLRSGMT

-266 ATVAKAAPVT
+266 TTVAKAAPVT
-276 IADAAINMGVDIGYQ
+276 IADAAINMGVDVGYQ

-300 EEYSKAQTALAAAGA
+300 EDYSKAQTALAAAGA

-322 FGGLGIK
+322 FGALGVK

-354 GAEAATQASRA
+354 GAAAATQASRA
-365 RALKNEDILIDYT
+365 RTLRNQNVLIDYT
-378 DNNFGLIKGDPKQF
+378 DDNFGLIKGDPKQF

-429 DIDKDKKGY
+429 DIDQGKKGY

-473 TVKNM
+473 TVRNM

-483 KSTGKSLGI
+483 RSTGKSLGI
-492 GYTPESVSQHFI
+492 GYTPRSVSEHFI

-554 LSVYKR
+554 LSIYKR

-573 KGFASL
+573 KGFVSL
-579 VTLNTVADVFTSAAN
+579 VSLNTVADVFTSAAN

-607 LDKAQQAYNRGYGS
+607 LDKTQQAYNRGYGS

-749 DFFADSTEA
+749 AFFADPTEA

-797 RTIAADIEKY
+797 RAIAANIEY
-807 TNTKAIGYVVPFGS
+807 LTNTTVAGYVVPFGS

-863 KMAAGWSFIALG
+863 KMAAGWSAIAIG
-875 VPEAREKIAEGL
+875 IPQAREKIAEGL
-887 AWNQDRNEDGSIDDR
+887 AWNQDRNEDGSINDR
-902 TFEWPIST
+902 TFEWPNST
-910 IRVMQQIFAHGL
+910 IGVMQQIFAHGL

-935 VPGELIEALFD
+935 VPEDLLEVLAD

-979 LGDFFGPPIAK
+979 LADFVGPPIAK

-999 DMPNQVYGLLTDS
+999 DMPNQVYGLMTDS
-1012 NMTPDLKQGG
+1012 NMAPDLKQGG
-1022 QTYNNALKYVNNLF
+1022 QTYNSALKYVNNLF
-1036 DTVDDLPRKATAT
+1036 DTVDGLPRKATAT

-1064 ERKSPEPTPIEVMLN
+1064 ERRSPEPTPIEVMLN

-1152 GAVPKSLEM
+1152 GVVPKSLEM

>member
-1 MGNLVYEYEEPL
+1 MVQEPL
-13 VLQPKIIPEIQVE
+13 FPQKIIKPRPPNEQEPLYVQPKIFDDPIGGVLDPDRVVKTE
-26 DDYEDPLILQPSEY
+26 DNDYVDL
-40 EDSIDGIEDSTRFVE
+40 
-55 TDDGGFMDFNEVLKE
+55 NAVLKE
-70 YGAVEGN
+70 YGAVQGDA
-77 LSAAELTKE
+77 SAAELTKE

-130 RDYFTMDA
+130 KDYSTMDA

-164 VFGLSANKDTQR
+164 VFGLSASKDTQR

-183 LFDSMGNA
+183 LFESMGNA
-191 FTGNGTLSEMVDAT
+191 FTGNGTLSEMADAT
-205 WDYTKNAVHDP
+205 WDYTKNAIHDP

-245 GQFQNYLKSGMT
+245 AQFQNYLRSGMT

-266 ATVAKAAPVT
+266 TTVAKAAPVT
-276 IADAAINMGVDIGYQ
+276 IADAAINMGVDVGYQ

-300 EEYSKAQTALAAAGA
+300 EDYSKAQTALAAAGA

-322 FGGLGIK
+322 FGALGVK

-354 GAEAATQASRA
+354 GAAAATQASRA
-365 RALKNEDILIDYT
+365 RTLKKQNVLIDYT
-378 DNNFGLIKGDPKQF
+378 DDNFGLIKGDPKQF

-404 GIEFRSEETSDINLV
+404 GIGFRSEETSDINLV

-429 DIDKDKKGY
+429 DIDQGKKGY

-483 KSTGKSLGI
+483 RSTGKSLGI
-492 GYTPESVSQHFI
+492 GYTPRSVSEHFI

-573 KGFASL
+573 KGFVSL
-579 VTLNTVADVFTSAAN
+579 VSLNTVADVFTSAAN
-594 FSQGA
+594 FSQGV

-688 NPKATLDPTGLAYK
+688 NPKATFDPTGLAYK

-749 DFFADSTEA
+749 AFFADPTEA

-797 RTIAADIEKY
+797 RAIAANVEY
-807 TNTKAIGYVVPFGS
+807 LTNTTVAGYVVPFGS

-863 KMAAGWSFIALG
+863 KMAAGWSAIAIG
-875 VPEAREKIAEGL
+875 IPQAREKISEGL
-887 AWNQDRNEDGSIDDR
+887 AWNQDRNEDGSINDR
-902 TFEWPIST
+902 TFEWPNST
-910 IRVMQQIFAHGL
+910 IGVMQQIFAHGL

-935 VPGELIEALFD
+935 VPEDLLEVLAD

-958 FTRTLKAWGQEIIDS
+958 FTRTLKAWGQEVIDS

-979 LGDFFGPPIAK
+979 LADFVGPPIAK

-999 DMPNQVYGLLTDS
+999 DLPNQVYGLMTDS
-1012 NMTPDLKQGG
+1012 NMAPDLKQGG
-1022 QTYNNALKYVNNLF
+1022 QTYNSALKYVNNLF
-1036 DTVDDLPRKATAT
+1036 DTVDGLPRKATI
-1049 RGYNKPVDIGKQILA
+1049 N
-1064 ERKSPEPTPIEVMLN
+1064 
-1079 SAGRS
+1079 
-1084 SWKAIPF
+1084 
-1091 DGPPVIRNKMNAM
+1091 
-1104 IEPYLNNSAVRYLRK
+1104 
-1119 NPTYFRMSLAEKEK
+1119 
-1133 VISEIVGDAR
+1133 
-1143 KKVLAVFKT
+1143 
-1152 GAVPKSLEM
+1152 
-1161 VRVLSS
+1161 
-1167 RDKKETQRVMDYLG
+1167 
-1181 VEGNIEDLL
+1181 LL
-1190 EQEDGLIILQKI
+1190 I
-1202 KALSDNYDK
+1202 
-1211 IFYGDLGLD
+1211 

>member
-1 MGNLVYEYEEPL
+1 MENLLIEEPL
-13 VLQPKIIPEIQVE
+13 FPQKIIKPRLPNEEEPLYVQPKIFDDPIGGVLDPDRVVKTE
-26 DDYEDPLILQPSEY
+26 DNDYVDL
-40 EDSIDGIEDSTRFVE
+40 
-55 TDDGGFMDFNEVLKE
+55 NAVLKE
-70 YGAVEGN
+70 YGAVQGDA
-77 LSAAELTKE
+77 SAAELTKE

-130 RDYFTMDA
+130 RDYSTMDA
-138 EEAFETWQE
+138 EKAFETWQE

-164 VFGLSANKDTQR
+164 VFGLSASKDTQR

-183 LFDSMGNA
+183 LFESMGNA
-191 FTGNGTLSEMVDAT
+191 FTGNGTLSEMADAT

-245 GQFQNYLKSGMT
+245 AQFQNYIKSGMT
-257 KTAARKAVA
+257 ATAAKKAVA
-266 ATVAKAAPVT
+266 TTVAKAAPVT
-276 IADAAINMGVDIGYQ
+276 IADAAINMGVDVGYQ
-291 MQLIDTNVQ
+291 MQLIDTGVQ
-300 EEYSKAQTALAAAGA
+300 KEYSKAQTALAAAGA

-322 FGGLGIK
+322 FGGLGVK

-354 GAEAATQASRA
+354 GAAAATQASRA
-365 RALKNEDILIDYT
+365 RALKKQNVLIDYT

-429 DIDKDKKGY
+429 DIDQGKKGY
-438 YEALKD
+438 YVALKD

-483 KSTGKSLGI
+483 RSTGKSLGI
-492 GYTPESVSQHFI
+492 GYTPRSVSQHFVD
-504 NKTSAGGKL
+504 KTSAGGKL

-573 KGFASL
+573 KGFVSL
-579 VTLNTVADVFTSAAN
+579 VTLNTYADVFTSAAN

-688 NPKATLDPTGLAYK
+688 NPKATLDPKGLAYK
-702 TVKTLDATT
+702 TVKTLDTTT

-797 RTIAADIEKY
+797 RAIAANIEWA
-807 TNTKAIGYVVPFGS
+807 TNTTVAGYVVPFGS

-863 KMAAGWSFIALG
+863 KMAAGWSAIAIG
-875 VPEAREKIAEGL
+875 VPQAREKIAEGL
-887 AWNQDRNEDGSIDDR
+887 AWNQDRNEDGSINDR
-902 TFEWPIST
+902 TFEWPNST

-922 GDSNDI
+922 RDSNDI

-935 VPGELIEALFD
+935 VPGDLLEVLAD

-979 LGDFFGPPIAK
+979 LGDFVGPPIAK

-1012 NMTPDLKQGG
+1012 NMAPDLKQGG
-1022 QTYNNALKYVNNLF
+1022 QTYNSALKYVNNLF
-1036 DTVDDLPRKATAT
+1036 DTVDGLPRKATAT

-1064 ERKSPEPTPIEVMLN
+1064 ERRSPEPTPIEIILN

-1119 NPTYFRMSLAEKEK
+1119 NPTYFRMSLADKEK

-1143 KKVLAVFKT
+1143 KQVLAVFKT

-1190 EQEDGLIILQKI
+1190 EQDDGLIILQKI

>member
-1 MGNLVYEYEEPL
+1 MENLLIEEPL
-13 VLQPKIIPEIQVE
+13 FPQKIIKPRLPNEEEPLYVQPKIFDDPIGGVLDPDRVVKTE
-26 DDYEDPLILQPSEY
+26 DNDYVDL
-40 EDSIDGIEDSTRFVE
+40 
-55 TDDGGFMDFNEVLKE
+55 NAVLKE
-70 YGAVEGN
+70 YGAVQGDA
-77 LSAAELTKE
+77 SAAELTKE

-130 RDYFTMDA
+130 RDYSTMDA
-138 EEAFETWQE
+138 EKAFETWQE

-164 VFGLSANKDTQR
+164 VFGLSASKDTQR

-183 LFDSMGNA
+183 LFESMGNA
-191 FTGNGTLSEMVDAT
+191 FTGNGTLSEMADAT

-245 GQFQNYLKSGMT
+245 AQFQNYIKSGMT
-257 KTAARKAVA
+257 ATAAKKAVA
-266 ATVAKAAPVT
+266 TTVAKAAPVT
-276 IADAAINMGVDIGYQ
+276 IADAAINMGVDVGYQ
-291 MQLIDTNVQ
+291 MQLIDTGVQ
-300 EEYSKAQTALAAAGA
+300 KEYSKAQTALAAAGA

-322 FGGLGIK
+322 FGGLGVK

-354 GAEAATQASRA
+354 GAAAATQASRA
-365 RALKNEDILIDYT
+365 RALKKQNVLIDYT

-429 DIDKDKKGY
+429 DIDQGKKGY
-438 YEALKD
+438 YVALKD

-492 GYTPESVSQHFI
+492 GYTPQSVSQHFVD
-504 NKTSAGGKL
+504 KTSAGGKL

-573 KGFASL
+573 KGFVSL
-579 VTLNTVADVFTSAAN
+579 VTLNTYADVFTSAAN

-688 NPKATLDPTGLAYK
+688 NPKATLDPKGLAYK

-749 DFFADSTEA
+749 AFFADPTEA

-797 RTIAADIEKY
+797 RAIAANIEWA
-807 TNTKAIGYVVPFGS
+807 TNTTVAGYVVPFGS

-863 KMAAGWSFIALG
+863 KMAAGWSAIAIG
-875 VPEAREKIAEGL
+875 VPQAREKIAEGL
-887 AWNQDRNEDGSIDDR
+887 AWNQDRNEDGSINDR
-902 TFEWPIST
+902 TFEWPNST

-922 GDSNDI
+922 RDSNDI

-935 VPGELIEALFD
+935 VPGDLLEVLAD

-979 LGDFFGPPIAK
+979 LGDFVGPPIAK

-1012 NMTPDLKQGG
+1012 NMAPDLKQGG
-1022 QTYNNALKYVNNLF
+1022 QTYNSALKYVNNLF
-1036 DTVDDLPRKATAT
+1036 DTVDGLPRKATAT

-1064 ERKSPEPTPIEVMLN
+1064 ERRSPEPTPIEIILN

-1119 NPTYFRMSLAEKEK
+1119 NPTYFRMSLADKEK

-1143 KKVLAVFKT
+1143 KQVLAVFKT

-1190 EQEDGLIILQKI
+1190 EQDDGLIILQKI

>member
-1 MGNLVYEYEEPL
+1 MVQEPL
-13 VLQPKIIPEIQVE
+13 FPQKIIKPRPPNEQEPLYVQPKIFDDPIGGVLDPDRVVKTE
-26 DDYEDPLILQPSEY
+26 DNDYVDL
-40 EDSIDGIEDSTRFVE
+40 
-55 TDDGGFMDFNEVLKE
+55 NAVLKE
-70 YGAVEGN
+70 YGAVQGDA
-77 LSAAELTKE
+77 SAAELTKE

-130 RDYFTMDA
+130 RDYSTMDA
-138 EEAFETWQE
+138 EKAFETWQE

-164 VFGLSANKDTQR
+164 VFGLSASKDTQR

-183 LFDSMGNA
+183 LFESMGNA
-191 FTGNGTLSEMVDAT
+191 FTGNGTLSEMADAT

-245 GQFQNYLKSGMT
+245 AQFQNYIKSGMT
-257 KTAARKAVA
+257 ATAAKKAVA
-266 ATVAKAAPVT
+266 TTVAKAAPVT
-276 IADAAINMGVDIGYQ
+276 IADAAINMGVDVGYQ
-291 MQLIDTNVQ
+291 MQLIDTGVQ
-300 EEYSKAQTALAAAGA
+300 KEYSKAQTALAAAGA

-322 FGGLGIK
+322 FGGLGVK

-354 GAEAATQASRA
+354 GAAAATQASRA
-365 RALKNEDILIDYT
+365 RALKKQNVLIDYT

-429 DIDKDKKGY
+429 DIDQGKKGY

-483 KSTGKSLGI
+483 RSTGKSLGI
-492 GYTPESVSQHFI
+492 GYTPQSVSEHFI

-573 KGFASL
+573 KGFVSL
-579 VTLNTVADVFTSAAN
+579 VSLNTVADVFTSAAN

-688 NPKATLDPTGLAYK
+688 NPKATLDPKGLAYK

-749 DFFADSTEA
+749 AFFADPTEA

-797 RTIAADIEKY
+797 RAIAADIEKY

-863 KMAAGWSFIALG
+863 KMAAGWSAIAIG
-875 VPEAREKIAEGL
+875 VPQAREKIAEGL
-887 AWNQDRNEDGSIDDR
+887 AWNQDRNEDGSINDR
-902 TFEWPIST
+902 TFEWPNST

-935 VPGELIEALFD
+935 VPEDLLEVLAD

-958 FTRTLKAWGQEIIDS
+958 FTRTLKAWGQEVIDS

-979 LGDFFGPPIAK
+979 LADFVGPPIAK

-999 DMPNQVYGLLTDS
+999 DMPNQVYGLMTDS
-1012 NMTPDLKQGG
+1012 NMAPDLKQGG
-1022 QTYNNALKYVNNLF
+1022 QTYNSALKYVNNLF
-1036 DTVDDLPRKATAT
+1036 DTVDGLPRKATAT

-1064 ERKSPEPTPIEVMLN
+1064 ERRSPEPTPIEIILN

-1084 SWKAIPF
+1084 SWKAISF

-1119 NPTYFRMSLAEKEK
+1119 NPTYFRMSLADKEK

-1143 KKVLAVFKT
+1143 KQVLAVFKT

-1190 EQEDGLIILQKI
+1190 EQDDGLIILQKI

>member
-1 MGNLVYEYEEPL
+1 MVQEPL
-13 VLQPKIIPEIQVE
+13 FPQKIIKPRPPNEQEPLYVQPKILDDPIGGVLDPDRIVKTE
-26 DDYEDPLILQPSEY
+26 DNDY
-40 EDSIDGIEDSTRFVE
+40 IDL
-55 TDDGGFMDFNEVLKE
+55 NAVLKE

-92 RLMKVLRTSLAAR
+92 RLMKVLRTSLSAR

-114 YRGAT
+114 YKGAT
-119 WLAGGKTPGGA
+119 WIAGGKTPGG
-130 RDYFTMDA
+130 RDYSTMDA
-138 EEAFETWQE
+138 EKVFETWQE

-164 VFGLSANKDTQR
+164 VFGLSAGKDTQR

-191 FTGNGTLSEMVDAT
+191 FTGNGTLSEMADAT

-225 KILSWGATKTNG
+225 KILTFGATKTSG
-237 LMLRNAMM
+237 LLLRNAMM
-245 GQFQNYLKSGMT
+245 AQFQNYLKSGMT
-257 KTAARKAVA
+257 ATAARKAVA
-266 ATVAKAAPVT
+266 ITVAKAAPVT
-276 IADAAINMGVDIGYQ
+276 IADAAINMGVDVGYQ

-322 FGGLGIK
+322 FGGLGVK

-354 GAEAATQASRA
+354 GADAATQASRA
-365 RALKNEDILIDYT
+365 RALKKKDVLINYT
-378 DNNFGLIKGDPKQF
+378 DDNFGLIKGDPKQF

-429 DIDKDKKGY
+429 DIDQGKKGY

-492 GYTPESVSQHFI
+492 GYTPRSVSEHFI

-573 KGFASL
+573 KGFVSL
-579 VTLNTVADVFTSAAN
+579 VSLNTVADVFTSAAN

-688 NPKATLDPTGLAYK
+688 NPKATLDPKGLAYK

-723 DEITKTWAFGANVNQ
+723 DEITKTWAFGTNVNQ

-749 DFFADSTEA
+749 AFFADPTEA
-758 ALEMASDKFKKEVL
+758 GLEMASDKFKKEVL

-797 RTIAADIEKY
+797 RAIAANVEWL
-807 TNTKAIGYVVPFGS
+807 TNTTVAGYVVPFGS

-863 KMAAGWSFIALG
+863 KMAAGWSAIAIG
-875 VPEAREKIAEGL
+875 VPQAREKIAEGL
-887 AWNQDRNEDGSIDDR
+887 AWNQDRNEDGSINDR
-902 TFEWPIST
+902 TFEWPNST

-922 GDSNDI
+922 GESNDI
-928 RDFKYSE
+928 KDFKYSE
-935 VPGELIEALFD
+935 VPEDLLEVLAD

-958 FTRTLKAWGQEIIDS
+958 FTRTLKAWGQEVIDS

-979 LGDFFGPPIAK
+979 LGDFFGPPLAK

-1012 NMTPDLKQGG
+1012 NMAPDLKQGG
-1022 QTYNNALKYVNNLF
+1022 QTYNSALKYVNNLF
-1036 DTVDDLPRKATAT
+1036 DTVDGLPRKATAT

-1064 ERKSPEPTPIEVMLN
+1064 ERRSPEPTPIEIMLN
-1079 SAGRS
+1079 SAGKS
-1084 SWKAIPF
+1084 SWKAISF
-1091 DGPPVIRNKMNAM
+1091 SGPPVIKNQMNAM
-1104 IEPYLNNSAVRYLRK
+1104 VEPYLNSSAVRYLRK
-1119 NPTYFRMSLAEKEK
+1119 NPTYFRMSLADKEK

-1143 KKVLAVFKT
+1143 KQVLAVFKT

-1167 RDKKETQRVMDYLG
+1167 RDKKETQRVMNYLG

-1190 EQEDGLIILQKI
+1190 KQDDGLIILQKI

>member
-1 MGNLVYEYEEPL
+1 MENLLIEEPL
-13 VLQPKIIPEIQVE
+13 FPQKIIKPRLPNEEEPLYVQPKIFDDPIGGVLDPDRVVKTE
-26 DDYEDPLILQPSEY
+26 DNDYVDL
-40 EDSIDGIEDSTRFVE
+40 
-55 TDDGGFMDFNEVLKE
+55 NAVLKE
-70 YGAVEGN
+70 YGAVQGDA
-77 LSAAELTKE
+77 SAAELTKE

-130 RDYFTMDA
+130 RDYSTMDA
-138 EEAFETWQE
+138 EKAFETWQE

-164 VFGLSANKDTQR
+164 VFGLSASKDTQR

-183 LFDSMGNA
+183 LFESMGNA
-191 FTGNGTLSEMVDAT
+191 FTGNGTLSEMADAT

-245 GQFQNYLKSGMT
+245 AQFQNYIKSGMT
-257 KTAARKAVA
+257 ATAAKKAVA
-266 ATVAKAAPVT
+266 TTVAKAAPVT
-276 IADAAINMGVDIGYQ
+276 IADAAINMGVDVGYQ
-291 MQLIDTNVQ
+291 MQLIDTGVQ
-300 EEYSKAQTALAAAGA
+300 KEYSKAQTALAAAGA

-322 FGGLGIK
+322 FGGLGVK

-354 GAEAATQASRA
+354 GAAAATQASRA
-365 RALKNEDILIDYT
+365 RALKKQNVLIDYT

-429 DIDKDKKGY
+429 DIDQGKKGY
-438 YEALKD
+438 YVALKD

-492 GYTPESVSQHFI
+492 GYTPQSVSQHFVD
-504 NKTSAGGKL
+504 KTSAGGKL

-573 KGFASL
+573 KGFVSL
-579 VTLNTVADVFTSAAN
+579 VTLNTYADVFTSAAN

-688 NPKATLDPTGLAYK
+688 NPKATLDPKGLAYK
-702 TVKTLDATT
+702 TVKTLDTTT

-797 RTIAADIEKY
+797 RAIAANIEWA
-807 TNTKAIGYVVPFGS
+807 TNTTVAGYVVPFGS

-863 KMAAGWSFIALG
+863 KMAAGWSAIAIG
-875 VPEAREKIAEGL
+875 VPQAREKIAEGL
-887 AWNQDRNEDGSIDDR
+887 AWNQDRNEDGSINDR
-902 TFEWPIST
+902 TFEWPNST

-922 GDSNDI
+922 RDSNDI

-935 VPGELIEALFD
+935 VPGDLLEVLAD

-979 LGDFFGPPIAK
+979 LGDFVGPPIAK

-1012 NMTPDLKQGG
+1012 NMAPDLKQGG
-1022 QTYNNALKYVNNLF
+1022 QTYNSALKYVNNLF
-1036 DTVDDLPRKATAT
+1036 DTVDGLPRKATAT

-1064 ERKSPEPTPIEVMLN
+1064 ERRSPEPTPIEIILN

-1119 NPTYFRMSLAEKEK
+1119 NPTYFRMSLADKEK

-1143 KKVLAVFKT
+1143 KQVLAVFKT

-1190 EQEDGLIILQKI
+1190 EQDDGLIILQKI

>member
-1 MGNLVYEYEEPL
+1 MENLLIEEPL
-13 VLQPKIIPEIQVE
+13 FPQKIIKPRLPNEEEPLYVQPKIFDDPIGGVLDPDRVVKTE
-26 DDYEDPLILQPSEY
+26 DNDYVDL
-40 EDSIDGIEDSTRFVE
+40 
-55 TDDGGFMDFNEVLKE
+55 NAVLKE
-70 YGAVEGN
+70 YGAVQGDA
-77 LSAAELTKE
+77 SAAELTKE

-130 RDYFTMDA
+130 RDYSTMDA
-138 EEAFETWQE
+138 EKAFETWQE

-164 VFGLSANKDTQR
+164 VFGLSASKDTQR

-183 LFDSMGNA
+183 LFESMGNA
-191 FTGNGTLSEMVDAT
+191 FTGNGTLSEMADAT

-245 GQFQNYLKSGMT
+245 AQFQNYIKSGMT
-257 KTAARKAVA
+257 ATAAKKAVA
-266 ATVAKAAPVT
+266 TTVAKAAPVT
-276 IADAAINMGVDIGYQ
+276 IADAAINMGVDVGYQ
-291 MQLIDTNVQ
+291 MQLIDTGVQ
-300 EEYSKAQTALAAAGA
+300 KEYSKAQTALAAAGA

-322 FGGLGIK
+322 FGGLGVK

-378 DNNFGLIKGDPKQF
+378 DSNFGLIKGDPKQF

-429 DIDKDKKGY
+429 DIDQGKKGY
-438 YEALKD
+438 YVALKD

-492 GYTPESVSQHFI
+492 GYTPQSVSQHFVD
-504 NKTSAGGKL
+504 KTSAGGKL

-573 KGFASL
+573 KGFVSL
-579 VTLNTVADVFTSAAN
+579 VTLNTYADVFTSAAN

-688 NPKATLDPTGLAYK
+688 NPKATLDPKGLAYK
-702 TVKTLDATT
+702 TVKTLDTTT

-797 RTIAADIEKY
+797 RAIAANIEWA
-807 TNTKAIGYVVPFGS
+807 TNTTVAGYVVPFGS

-863 KMAAGWSFIALG
+863 KMAAGWSAIAIG
-875 VPEAREKIAEGL
+875 VPQAREKIAEGL
-887 AWNQDRNEDGSIDDR
+887 AWNQDRNEDGSINDR
-902 TFEWPIST
+902 TFEWPNST

-922 GDSNDI
+922 RDSNDI

-935 VPGELIEALFD
+935 VPGDLLEVLAD

-979 LGDFFGPPIAK
+979 LGDFVGPPIAK

-1012 NMTPDLKQGG
+1012 NMAPDLKQGG
-1022 QTYNNALKYVNNLF
+1022 QTYNSALKYVNNLF
-1036 DTVDDLPRKATAT
+1036 DTVDGLPRKATAT

-1064 ERKSPEPTPIEVMLN
+1064 ERRSPEPTPIEIILN

-1119 NPTYFRMSLAEKEK
+1119 NPTYFRMSLADKEK

-1143 KKVLAVFKT
+1143 KQVLAVFKT

-1190 EQEDGLIILQKI
+1190 EQDDGLIILQKI

>member
-1 MGNLVYEYEEPL
+1 MVQEPL
-13 VLQPKIIPEIQVE
+13 FPQKIIKPRPPNEQEPLYVQPKILDDPIGGVLDPDRVVKTE
-26 DDYEDPLILQPSEY
+26 DNNY
-40 EDSIDGIEDSTRFVE
+40 IDL
-55 TDDGGFMDFNEVLKE
+55 NAVLKE
-70 YGAVEGN
+70 YGAVEGDA
-77 LSAAELTKE
+77 SAAELTKE

-130 RDYFTMDA
+130 RDYSTMDA

-164 VFGLSANKDTQR
+164 VFGLSASKDTQR

-183 LFDSMGNA
+183 LFESMGNA
-191 FTGNGTLSEMVDAT
+191 FTGNGTLSEMADAT
-205 WDYTKNAVHDP
+205 WDYTKNAIHDP

-245 GQFQNYLKSGMT
+245 AQFQNYLRSGMT

-266 ATVAKAAPVT
+266 TTVAKAAPVT
-276 IADAAINMGVDIGYQ
+276 IADAAINMGVDVGYQ

-300 EEYSKAQTALAAAGA
+300 EDYSKAQTALAAAGA

-322 FGGLGIK
+322 FGALGVK

-354 GAEAATQASRA
+354 GAAAATQASRA
-365 RALKNEDILIDYT
+365 RTLKKQNVLINYT
-378 DNNFGLIKGDPKQF
+378 DDNFGLIKGDPKQF
-392 LNWKDVKDESEL
+392 LNWKDIKDESEL

-429 DIDKDKKGY
+429 DIDQGKKGY

-473 TVKNM
+473 TVRNM

-483 KSTGKSLGI
+483 RSTGKSLGI
-492 GYTPESVSQHFI
+492 GYTPRSVSEHFI

-573 KGFASL
+573 KGFVSL
-579 VTLNTVADVFTSAAN
+579 VTLNTYADVFTSAAN
-594 FSQGA
+594 FSQGV

-621 ILGAVRRG
+621 LLGAVRRG

-749 DFFADSTEA
+749 AFFADPTEA

-797 RTIAADIEKY
+797 RAIAANVEY
-807 TNTKAIGYVVPFGS
+807 LTNTTVAGYVVPFGS

-863 KMAAGWSFIALG
+863 KMAAGWSAIAIG
-875 VPEAREKIAEGL
+875 VPQAREKIAEGL
-887 AWNQDRNEDGSIDDR
+887 AWNQDRNEDGSINDR
-902 TFEWPIST
+902 TFEWPNST
-910 IRVMQQIFAHGL
+910 IGVMQQIFAHGL

-935 VPGELIEALFD
+935 VPEDLLEVLAD

-979 LGDFFGPPIAK
+979 LADFVGPPIAK

-999 DMPNQVYGLLTDS
+999 DMPNQVYGLMTDS
-1012 NMTPDLKQGG
+1012 NMAPDLKQGG
-1022 QTYNNALKYVNNLF
+1022 QTYNSALKYVNNLF
-1036 DTVDDLPRKATAT
+1036 DTVDGLPRKATAT

-1064 ERKSPEPTPIEVMLN
+1064 ERRSPEPTPIEVMLN

-1181 VEGNIEDLL
+1181 VKGNIEDLL